1 MSSAC
6 CKVLL
11 SNSCSLDECSHNHLL
26 AAANS
31 YVMDV
36 YLMMLLPSGSTS
48 SMMYYV
54 LCIPSFSITHHLLL
68 KTNLHVP
75 VLRTHPVH

>member
-11 SNSCSLDECSHNHLL
+11 SNSCSHDECSHNHLL
-26 AAANS
+26 GAANS

-54 LCIPSFSITHHLLL
+54 MQENFLLASASH
-68 KTNLHVP
+68 TICF
-75 VLRTHPVH
+75 